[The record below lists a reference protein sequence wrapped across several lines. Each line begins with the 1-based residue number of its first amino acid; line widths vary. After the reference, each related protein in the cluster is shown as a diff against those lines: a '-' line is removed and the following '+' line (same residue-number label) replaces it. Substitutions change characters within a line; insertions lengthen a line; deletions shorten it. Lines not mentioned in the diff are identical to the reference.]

1 MSCELTTRMGKLLN
15 TSWNPV
21 KLLQNANKFTWILLA
36 AIVVMVLLVVGIVVL
51 VRKICKKVFRKK

>member
-1 MSCELTTRMGKLLN
+1 M
-15 TSWNPV
+15 